1 MRLTEPRAIFTR
13 YAVAW
18 TYLGIFV
25 LVNVVYAALSGADQA
40 AVANWAS
47 TSVHN
52 LTHHPVGS
60 LVSSAFIPQDSFWPW
75 PPLIILTML
84 GAERALGHGRII
96 AVCVAGQVIGT
107 LLSEG
112 IVAYRVD
119 HGLLPGAERFLL
131 DIGPSYVV
139 VSAAAAAVLL
149 GSWAARTT
157 AAVSLTLLIVVGSLC
172 SGITRLDVA
181 AVGHTTAIAVGVVAA
196 GLIAWRHRRQLADQV
211 RGRLAGGI
219 TGHGLAAPGG
229 PAAAG
234 RVPESAERPDE
245 ESDRPVGPQ
254 R

>member
-119 HGLLPGAERFLL
+119 HGRAPGASCW
-131 DIGPSYVV
+131 I
-139 VSAAAAAVLL
+139 SAR
-149 GSWAARTT
+149 RTWWWPRPRPRC
-157 AAVSLTLLIVVGSLC
+157 C
-172 SGITRLDVA
+172 S
-181 AVGHTTAIAVGVVAA
+181 
-196 GLIAWRHRRQLADQV
+196 
-211 RGRLAGGI
+211 
-219 TGHGLAAPGG
+219 APG
-229 PAAAG
+229 PPG
-234 RVPESAERPDE
+234 RPPRC
-245 ESDRPVGPQ
+245 R
-254 R
+254 